1 MGSSVMAMV
10 LVAVAACGGATTA
23 TTTSQPAVSQARFAV
38 GPPLVTPGERFS
50 YKLQLGGVDLAT
62 YDFTV
67 GDIVDVAG
75 KRGIL
80 VQSHAKAVGIVAM
93 VTHVDD
99 SFASWIDVATGRP
112 LRWQTDEF
120 ATKSTDKE
128 RTEVRF
134 TERAGNVVPVDFHV
148 NDAAPTSEPQ
158 TVSMEDVWDLN
169 AFIVALR
176 SWEAPAGTAVDA
188 EVFRSR
194 YMWHVRTTMTGHR
207 DTIATDVGSLPAYEL
222 AGHLYKLDRHGAKSA
237 GDDERDLEI
246 WVSDDDGRVPLRITA
261 RTDLGEIVLTL
272 AAYDPGSGTRL
283 RN

>member
-1 MGSSVMAMV
+1 M
-10 LVAVAACGGATTA
+10 
-23 TTTSQPAVSQARFAV
+23 QARFAV

-67 GDIVDVAG
+67 GDITEVAG
-75 KRGIL
+75 KRAIV

-93 VTHVDD
+93 VTHIDD

-120 ATKSTDKE
+120 ATRSTDKE

-158 TVSMEDVWDLN
+158 TVSLDDVWDFN
-169 AFIVALR
+169 SFIVAVR
-176 SWEAPAGTAVDA
+176 AWEAPVGTSVDA

-194 YMWHVRTTMTGHR
+194 YMWHVRTTMTGRH
-207 DTIATDVGSLPAYEL
+207 DNIATDVGSLPASEL
-222 AGHLYKLDRHGAKSA
+222 DGHLYKVDRHDVKTA
-237 GDDERDLEI
+237 GDDERDLKI

-261 RTDLGEIVLTL
+261 RTDYGEVVLML
-272 AAYDPGSGTRL
+272 VAYDPGSGTRL